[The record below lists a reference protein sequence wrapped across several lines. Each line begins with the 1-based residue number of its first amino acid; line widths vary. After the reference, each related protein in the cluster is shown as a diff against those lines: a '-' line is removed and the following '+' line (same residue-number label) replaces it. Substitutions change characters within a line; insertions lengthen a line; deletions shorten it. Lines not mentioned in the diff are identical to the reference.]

1 METFDLRNIKPLT
14 DFRNH
19 IKKYIEELKITKKPI
34 VLTQHGKC
42 AAVIL
47 DADKFQ
53 EMQDQIE
60 FMKKIALGLE
70 EYKHNKIHPKS
81 EVFSEIDEIIVKSE
95 KQ

>member
-1 METFDLRNIKPLT
+1 METIDLKNIKPLT

-19 IKKYIEELKITKKPI
+19 IKKYIEELNTTKKPI
-34 VLTQHGKC
+34 VLTQHGRS
-42 AAVIL
+42 AAVII

-70 EYKHNKIHPKS
+70 DYKQNNTFSKS
-81 EVFSEIDEIIVKSE
+81 EVFRKIDQIIEESE
-95 KQ
+95 KS

>member
-1 METFDLRNIKPLT
+1 METLDLRNIKPLT

-19 IKKYIEELKITKKPI
+19 IKKYIEELNTTKKPI
-34 VLTQHGKC
+34 VLTQHGKS

-70 EYKHNKIHPKS
+70 DYKNNKIHPKS
-81 EVFSEIDEIIVKSE
+81 EVFSEIDQIIEKSE
-95 KQ
+95 KP